1 MDHLK
6 LRVVRYTLICSAD
19 RTPRDFF
26 CLDGY
31 AAVLAGILLD
41 RLRNYHSSPHPSNAR
56 AHLVHLQRLNYGG
69 KANLFKGWIKCLD
82 RMLPALICAKLSIG
96 SCSFAFHRKI
106 KKVRDFHEQ
115 DGHPNQKLVHDRAL
129 IMAFN
134 CHKCYNAYVSSDQL
148 SVDDILNYDV
158 YDALNRL
165 REKLK
170 KHGVFSYDYLEQTG
184 DNVMNGLPFQVFLL
198 LDSFLPYKEW
208 RYHLCETKALVTP
221 TEMQAMHNNILFH
234 KLK

>member
-1 MDHLK
+1 
-6 LRVVRYTLICSAD
+6 
-19 RTPRDFF
+19 
-26 CLDGY
+26 
-31 AAVLAGILLD
+31 
-41 RLRNYHSSPHPSNAR
+41 
-56 AHLVHLQRLNYGG
+56 
-69 KANLFKGWIKCLD
+69 
-82 RMLPALICAKLSIG
+82 
-96 SCSFAFHRKI
+96 
-106 KKVRDFHEQ
+106 
-115 DGHPNQKLVHDRAL
+115 
-129 IMAFN
+129 
-134 CHKCYNAYVSSDQL
+134 L

-208 RYHLCETKALVTP
+208 RYHLCETKALATS